1 LIFFTFFFGHR
12 FCFYASTRGN
22 VAPKPMFQ
30 FKRRFLPHALWL
42 CLIAPAHAAPISAN
56 AGTEATDLAAPARPR
71 LSESE
76 LVLSDP
82 RLETTPD
89 LSVLGASVDA
99 RSNILSRPGN
109 RNPSVPGEWEGMGAV
124 DLGSGLGGA
133 AVRDALRGY
142 VNVPR
147 GGESGPRSGTER
159 RRGPQGET
167 LGLAGVDLGPAAN
180 EWIQETVQD
189 ILSSALRL
197 DVNQRGQ
204 TSFSVLGLGE
214 FSINLS
220 PDRTEVAIT
229 SGETVLVTA
238 QRAPEPGGNGY
249 GGNSAGAGWSTGGTS
264 ITAGSSVPGESP
276 FRQALELALELA
288 SHPLSFLIYGLIL
301 AYALLWSVL
310 SRRAQRHQ
318 MPRRER
324 QAMAIPYGEPPAAV
338 RTRRKRRH
346 RSRASTQRS

>member
-1 LIFFTFFFGHR
+1 
-12 FCFYASTRGN
+12 
-22 VAPKPMFQ
+22 MFQ
-30 FKRRFLPHALWL
+30 LKRKFLLHALWL
-42 CLIAPAHAAPISAN
+42 CLIAPAHAAPISASP
-56 AGTEATDLAAPARPR
+56 GTGAPDLAAPARPR
-71 LSESE
+71 MSESE

-89 LSVLGASVDA
+89 LSALSPSVDA
-99 RSNILSRPGN
+99 RTNVLPRPGN
-109 RNPSVPGEWEGMGAV
+109 RNPGVQGEWEGLGAA
-124 DLGSGLGGA
+124 DLGPGLGGA

-142 VNVPR
+142 VNVLR
-147 GGESGPRSGTER
+147 SDEQSPRSGAER

-167 LGLAGVDLGPAAN
+167 LGLAGIDLGPAAN

-204 TSFSVLGLGE
+204 ASFSVLGLGE
-214 FSINLS
+214 FSVNLS
-220 PDRTEVAIT
+220 PDRTEVAIA
-229 SGETVLVTA
+229 SGDTVLVTA
-238 QRAPEPGGNGY
+238 QRAPEPGSNGY
-249 GGNSAGAGWSTGGTS
+249 SGNAAGGGWSSGGTS
-264 ITAGSSVPGESP
+264 ITAGSSVPGESL

-301 AYALLWSVL
+301 TYALLWTVL

-318 MPRRER
+318 LPRPQS
-324 QAMAIPYGEPPAAV
+324 QAMAATFRQPTAAV
-338 RTRRKRRH
+338 RSGRKRRH